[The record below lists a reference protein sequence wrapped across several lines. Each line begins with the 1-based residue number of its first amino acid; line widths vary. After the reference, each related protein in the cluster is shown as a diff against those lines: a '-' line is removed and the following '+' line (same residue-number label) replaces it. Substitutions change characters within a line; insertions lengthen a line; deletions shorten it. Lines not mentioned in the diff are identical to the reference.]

1 MERFEINV
9 WKDAELLSKEV
20 VEFPSTKECYNY
32 VTEKYHGPDS
42 WTGAHQNL
50 KTGMKIWRPPI
61 GIRVTWGKLPEYKY
75 RPKKLSAEDKKLQQ
89 QLYDSI
95 TEETVM
101 KEGVRDMFAKLREN
115 YGPNPDA
122 KGYDEEK
129 HR

>member
-1 MERFEINV
+1 M
-9 WKDAELLSKEV
+9 
-20 VEFPSTKECYNY
+20 
-32 VTEKYHGPDS
+32 
-42 WTGAHQNL
+42 
-50 KTGMKIWRPPI
+50 
-61 GIRVTWGKLPEYKY
+61 
-75 RPKKLSAEDKKLQQ
+75 SAEDKKLQQ

-101 KEGVRDMFAKLREN
+101 EEGVRDMFAKLREN